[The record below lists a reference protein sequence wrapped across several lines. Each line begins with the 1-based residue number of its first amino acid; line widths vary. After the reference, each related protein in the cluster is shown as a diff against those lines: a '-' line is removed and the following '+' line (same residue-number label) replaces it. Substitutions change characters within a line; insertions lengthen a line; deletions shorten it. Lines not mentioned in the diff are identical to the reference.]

1 MIELLD
7 PPLFHLQA
15 RITCLLLVAILA
27 CPVHIRAATEFRN
40 AFDGSILNVAPRT
53 GEELT
58 DAVLAFHADGT
69 NPYLADAAAILA
81 GKKLYQT
88 WCQSCHMPDGSG
100 RIGPSLIGD
109 TFTYERVVTDQ
120 GMFEVIFG
128 GAGGAMQS
136 FAKRISQDD
145 MLKIIAYIRTL
156 KK

>member
-1 MIELLD
+1 MTQLD
-7 PPLFHLQA
+7 LPTFRLQVK
-15 RITCLLLVAILA
+15 ISCLLLLVWLA
-27 CPVHIRAATEFRN
+27 HPVQIRAAAEFRN
-40 AFDGSILNVAPRT
+40 AFDGSILNVAPQP
-53 GEELT
+53 GEKVT

-69 NPYLADAAAILA
+69 NPYLTDAAAILA

-100 RIGPSLIGD
+100 RIGPSLTGD
-109 TFTYERVVTDQ
+109 TFTYERVVTDK